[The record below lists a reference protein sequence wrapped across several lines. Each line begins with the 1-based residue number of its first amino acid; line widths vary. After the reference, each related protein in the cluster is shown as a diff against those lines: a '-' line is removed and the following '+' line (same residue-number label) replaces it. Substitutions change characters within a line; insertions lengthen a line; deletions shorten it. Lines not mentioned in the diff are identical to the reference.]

1 MRIKTAACAGV
12 FALAPLLM
20 LSCDVVDRTESSILI
35 THVTVIDATG
45 QPPMADMTVVIAGG
59 QIQRIAAAE
68 MVSPIPGAKE
78 VDGSGKYLI
87 PGLWD
92 MHVHLSLY
100 GEASLPVLIRNG
112 VTGVLDLGGDL
123 AKLDEWRD
131 EIRNGQRLGPRIY
144 RSGPFVD
151 GYKPDEVS
159 GRLSSTLT
167 VEDPEAALQAV
178 QDLKELGVDIIKVHN
193 ALPRDAF
200 FALAEA
206 ARMQNLPFVAH
217 LPQSVSV
224 SEASE
229 SGAKSLQHTET
240 LLESAI
246 YHEGAN
252 AIDDAIAWVE
262 GEHGQAMFDQLA
274 RNSTWFVPTLV
285 AYYRLVVQ
293 SQPDRETTEAANAL
307 HRQLIKVVG
316 SMHRSGV
323 RLLVGSDCA
332 WEEIGILPGADT
344 QSEIIFLVEAG
355 LTPMAALRSATALPA
370 EFLGL
375 SERLGTIEIGKAA
388 DLLLLKRNPMEEIE
402 NIGSIDTVIVG
413 GELVFTEE
421 GSESREEARA
431 AN

>member
-1 MRIKTAACAGV
+1 MRSETAARAGSV
-12 FALAPLLM
+12 ALVSLLM
-20 LSCDVVDRTESSILI
+20 LSCDVVEPTEPSIVI
-35 THVTVIDATG
+35 TNVTVIDATG
-45 QPPMADMTVVIAGG
+45 RPPIADMTVVISDGR
-59 QIQRIAAAE
+59 IQRIDAAHF
-68 MVSPIPGAKE
+68 VSPIPGTEE

-100 GEASLPVLIRNG
+100 GEASLQEMIRHG

-123 AKLDEWRD
+123 TQLDHWKD
-131 EIRNGQRLGPRIY
+131 EIGNRQRLGPRIY

-151 GYKPDEVS
+151 GYKSDEVS

-167 VEDPEAALQAV
+167 VENPEVALQAV
-178 QDLKELGVDIIKVHN
+178 QNLKKQGVDVIKIHN

-200 FALAEA
+200 FALAKA

-217 LPQSVSV
+217 LPHGVSAR
-224 SEASE
+224 EASE
-229 SGAKSLQHTET
+229 SGAKSLHHTET

-246 YHEGAN
+246 NHEGARTIDE
-252 AIDDAIAWVE
+252 AISWIE
-262 GEHGQAMFDQLA
+262 GEHGQAMFEHLA
-274 RNSTWFVPTLV
+274 KNSTWFVPTSV
-285 AYYRLVVQ
+285 AYYRGVVQ
-293 SQPDRETTEAANAL
+293 SQPDPEMTEAAKAL
-307 HRQLIKVVG
+307 HHKLILVAG

-332 WEEIGILPGADT
+332 WEEFGVLPGVDT
-344 QSEIIFLVEAG
+344 HSEIIFLVEAG

-388 DLLLLKRNPMEEIE
+388 DLLLLQRNPMEDIE
-402 NIGSIDTVIVG
+402 NIRSIDAVIVG
-413 GELVFTEE
+413 GKLVLPEE
-421 GSESREEARA
+421 GSGSSKEAQA
-431 AN
+431 SN